1 MNPNCSFCELP
12 PLTCQMMK
20 RCGGIQKTA
29 QFFADADKKREAIKV
44 KISNKKKDLVLDL
57 NCLINHGA
65 VSDVLEARI
74 DALRKAFDTIIS
86 RRPLIPSILE
96 DAESIVLK
104 LQRIYNAQKAAHE
117 KKLKEEDEA
126 ALAECADE
134 SFMPERSND

>member
-1 MNPNCSFCELP
+1 MLPVFTKCDCQLVKSGGIHIRGCPMNPNCSFCELP

-74 DALRKAFDTIIS
+74 D
-86 RRPLIPSILE
+86 
-96 DAESIVLK
+96 
-104 LQRIYNAQKAAHE
+104 H
-117 KKLKEEDEA
+117 
-126 ALAECADE
+126 
-134 SFMPERSND
+134 